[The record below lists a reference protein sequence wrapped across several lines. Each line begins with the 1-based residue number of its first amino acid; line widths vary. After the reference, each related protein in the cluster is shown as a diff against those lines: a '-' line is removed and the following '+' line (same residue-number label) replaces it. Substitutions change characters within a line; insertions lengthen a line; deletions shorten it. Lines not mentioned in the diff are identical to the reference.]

1 MGADNSLPFS
11 GRLPSANSR
20 FFSRSTSLICK
31 PAGALRAGE
40 TAAPHGAGQRK
51 GGLSLDRLSATALLD
66 HLAGLFACVAA
77 RKDGRI
83 LYLNSRCREALP
95 AAEEGG
101 ALASIWPALTGR
113 RPAGWQVE
121 EPCSFLA
128 ANTPFGPGMEVS
140 LFPLLWGE
148 EPACLICA
156 APQLP
161 TPAQQETVAE
171 RERLAAAMARVY
183 PMVISVNL
191 TQNHYAMVAYEHFD
205 SHQAAEEGCF
215 DQLIEVGASTM
226 HPLYRAEF
234 TRTFSRENLL
244 NAFAEGVEER
254 YMQHLQLGDDGVY
267 HWTETRVL
275 PLPCAQGEDQW
286 QITLCRNID
295 SEKQA
300 QEELES
306 SFAVATENAGGL
318 TAKFL
323 VEGGQVLLLEAS
335 RRYRELFGVGE
346 RECREGMF
354 SQLPAPLREKFT
366 AQVCRAAAKRATVDM
381 EIPVSWEGKTRW
393 YHGQASCVG
402 EKGGCPIY
410 FGTAV
415 DVTERRQLERDREAT
430 YDSLPGGI
438 AKFALAGE
446 LPLLETNRAFHT
458 LLGLPAD
465 AVGRGLLTLVLPEE
479 REALRQT
486 LETQHRQGLP
496 LRAECRVERE
506 GGHPFW
512 MHLEG
517 RRVGGVENAPVYLAV
532 LLDVTLRREAQQKRE
547 REQAR
552 YQLAVES
559 SADALFVYDLKSD
572 LFTSRK
578 GGSEGSRQALPRY
591 LETLEEA
598 GTVHP
603 DDFEKVR
610 AMMAGQLGRA
620 EVRMRRP
627 GETDFSWFLYQGD
640 AVRQGERVIQVVG
653 TLRDIGRLKEE
664 EARRTLLQQVC
675 NFVGSRDYQ
684 LLAVIDLP
692 GWECH
697 CVYRD
702 DSSLFALD
710 GDHFAPAAHA
720 FVARSVCPWDRER
733 MAAALQPQSILSGLG
748 EQGAHILYLQ
758 ALEKDGSLRWKEL
771 SFSHFRG
778 QKDTL
783 LMALQDVEEVRAAE
797 TRGRIADGSL
807 EVALNQIYDEVLC
820 TNITRRQ
827 MVYAKSRGTYPPIS
841 RGAETAYRQVLANIH
856 PSERETFAHTL
867 GPENLLA
874 TFAAGQPSVGGE
886 FRRKGTDGNYHWVA
900 MTAVQLSR
908 QAGGEVMT
916 LLLTSTIDARKQMEQ
931 AREEF
936 TTGVT
941 ALFEECVTLNVTQGR
956 YLLRK
961 SDATWGLIPS
971 EGVFEETNE
980 TYCRQLVHP
989 DDQPLFLAA
998 FSLESI
1004 RRQLAE
1010 GAQRVMRTL
1019 RRKDRSG
1026 QYRWVEMTMIRLENH
1041 VDSDQKVL
1049 LVYQDVHRL
1058 KTAQE
1063 QQREA
1068 DLRFSSAVSAFYD
1081 AVFEGDLETD
1091 QVFLWSRQN
1100 GSLTQSPLPY
1110 RLEENFHWTVEHLV
1124 HPNDREAYLQSF
1136 APEALKRAFARGR
1149 KEVYLEALRRPSPD
1163 RDYRWYSMQAQEI
1176 SRKPGSCRVMF
1187 YLKDM
1192 DEAKRQEERR
1202 RTALMDA
1209 LELAERA
1216 NQAKTEFLSRMSHDI
1231 RTPMNAIIGMA
1242 RIAKESL
1249 GEPEKA
1255 ADCLEKVDV
1264 SAKFLLSL
1272 INDVLDMSQIESGKI
1287 HIARE
1292 PFDTAP
1298 FLQGIEAVCAP
1309 QARARGQRF
1318 SISAAGLA
1326 PAYLGDALRLNQ
1338 ILMNL
1343 LSNALKYTPEG
1354 GSISLEAAPAEGSSG
1369 KPMVRFRVVDSG
1381 QGMSKDFLKRMYEP
1395 FEQETSGGGRSPG
1408 SSGLGLTIARN
1419 LTHLMDGQIS
1429 VESEV
1434 GRGTVFTVTLPLLPA
1449 TPHED
1454 RPEPPREEEPA
1465 FAGEHLLLV
1474 EDNEINREI
1483 ALALL
1488 HSRGLSVDTAAD
1500 GTEAVKRFSQSAL
1513 GFYRAVLMDIRM
1525 PVMDGIEAT
1534 ERIRALP
1541 RPDAAAV
1548 PIIAMTANAF
1558 QEEVER
1564 AKLAGMSDYLAKPV
1578 DPPILFDALY
1588 RALHPI
1594 SPQEGQKK

>member
-1 MGADNSLPFS
+1 MFSLD
-11 GRLPSANSR
+11 
-20 FFSRSTSLICK
+20 
-31 PAGALRAGE
+31 
-40 TAAPHGAGQRK
+40 
-51 GGLSLDRLSATALLD
+51 GLSAAALLD
-66 HLAGLFACVAA
+66 QLAGLFACVAA
-77 RKDGRI
+77 REDGRI
-83 LYLNSRCREALP
+83 LYLNDRFRKALP
-95 AAEEGG
+95 AAGKG
-101 ALASIWPALTGR
+101 APLAALWPALADR
-113 RPAGWQVE
+113 RPAGWQAA
-121 EPCSFLA
+121 EPCSLVA
-128 ANTPFGPGMEVS
+128 DTPFGPEMEVS
-140 LFPLLWGE
+140 FSPLFWGE

-156 APQLP
+156 SPRVP
-161 TPAQQETVAE
+161 TPAQREAAAE
-171 RERLAAAMARVY
+171 RERLTAVMAKVY

-191 TQNHYAMVAYEHFD
+191 TQNRYAMVAYEHFD
-205 SHQAAEEGCF
+205 TRQAAEEGCF

-226 HPLYRAEF
+226 HPLYREEF
-234 TRTFSRENLL
+234 RRTFSRENLL
-244 NAFAEGVEER
+244 EAFAEGAQER

-295 SEKQA
+295 LEKQA

-323 VEGGQVLLLEAS
+323 VEGGQALLLEAS

-346 RECREGMF
+346 RESREGMF
-354 SQLPAPLREKFT
+354 AQLPTPLRGELT
-366 AQVCRAAAKRATVDM
+366 AQVCRAAARRATV
-381 EIPVSWEGKTRW
+381 ELEVPVSREGQTRW
-393 YHGQASCVG
+393 YRGQASCVG
-402 EKGGCPIY
+402 DKGGCPIY

-465 AVGRGLLTLVLPEE
+465 AAGRGLLALALPEE

-486 LETQHRQGLP
+486 LEAQHRQGLP
-496 LRAECRVERE
+496 LRAECRMARE
-506 GGHPFW
+506 DGQPFW

-517 RRVGGVENAPVYLAV
+517 RRVGGEGDFPIYLAV
-532 LLDVTLRREAQQKRE
+532 LLDVTLRREAQQERE
-547 REQAR
+547 REQAQ
-552 YQLAVES
+552 YQLAVER
-559 SADALFVYDLKSD
+559 SADVLFVYDLDSD
-572 LFTSRK
+572 TFTARK
-578 GGSEGSRQALPRY
+578 GGADGAQQVLPHY
-591 LETLEEA
+591 LKGLEEA
-598 GTVHP
+598 GAVHP
-603 DDFEKVR
+603 DDLEKVR
-610 AMMAGQLGRA
+610 AMMAGEIHRA
-620 EVRMRRP
+620 EVRVIRP
-627 GETDFSWFLYQGD
+627 GESAFSWFLYQGD
-640 AVRQGERVIQVVG
+640 AVYQGGRAVQVVG
-653 TLRDIGRLKEE
+653 TLQDIGRLKEE
-664 EARRTLLQQVC
+664 EGRRALLQQVC

-692 GWECH
+692 GWQCH

-702 DSSLFALD
+702 DSGLFALD
-710 GDHFAPAAHA
+710 GGNFAPAARA
-720 FVARSVCPWDRER
+720 FVARSVCPRDRER
-733 MAAALQPQSILSGLG
+733 MAAALRPESILAGLEG
-748 EQGAHILYLQ
+748 QEARALYLQ
-758 ALEKDGSLRWKEL
+758 ALERDGSLRWKEL

-797 TRGRIADGSL
+797 TRGQIADGSL
-807 EVALNQIYDEVLC
+807 EVALNQIYDEVIC
-820 TNITRRQ
+820 TNISRRQ
-827 MVYAKSRGTYPPIS
+827 MVYAKSRGTYPPIA
-841 RGAETAYRQVLANIH
+841 RGEETAYRQVLANIH
-856 PSERETFAHTL
+856 PSDRAAFAHTL
-867 GPENLLA
+867 GPEGLLA
-874 TFAAGQPSVGGE
+874 AFAAGQTSAGGE
-886 FRRKGTDGNYHWVA
+886 FRRRGTDGRYHWVA
-900 MTAVQLSR
+900 MTGVQLSR
-908 QAGGEVMT
+908 QAGGEVVA
-916 LLLTSTIDARKQMEQ
+916 LLLTATIDARKQMEQ

-941 ALFEECVTLNVTQGR
+941 ALFEECVTLNVTQDR

-961 SDATWGLIPS
+961 SDATWGPIPP
-971 EGVFEETNE
+971 EGAFEAANAL
-980 TYCRQLVHP
+980 YCRQVIHP

-998 FSLESI
+998 FSLANI

-1019 RRKDRSG
+1019 RRKGRDGR
-1026 QYRWVEMTMIRLENH
+1026 YRWVEMTMVRLENR
-1041 VDSDQKVL
+1041 VDEDQKVL
-1049 LVYQDVHRL
+1049 LVYRDVHQL

-1100 GSLTQSPLPY
+1100 GVLTPSPLP
-1110 RLEENFHWTVEHLV
+1110 RPLAENFHWTVEHLV

-1136 APEALKRAFARGR
+1136 APDALKRAFARGR
-1149 KEVYLEALRRPSPD
+1149 KEVYLEALRRPSPGG
-1163 RDYRWYSMQAQEI
+1163 DYRWYSMQAQEL
-1176 SRKPGSCRVMF
+1176 SREPGSCRVMF

-1216 NQAKTEFLSRMSHDI
+1216 NRAKTEFLSRMSHDI
-1231 RTPMNAIIGMA
+1231 RTPMNAIIGMT
-1242 RIAKESL
+1242 RIAKDSL
-1249 GEPEKA
+1249 GEGEKV
-1255 ADCLEKVDV
+1255 ADCLEKIDV
-1264 SAKFLLSL
+1264 SAKFLLTL
-1272 INDVLDMSQIESGKI
+1272 ISDVLDMSQIESGKM

-1309 QARARGQRF
+1309 QARERGQRF

-1338 ILMNL
+1338 ILINL

-1354 GSISLEAAPAEGSSG
+1354 GVVSLEAAPVEGPGG
-1369 KPMVRFRVVDSG
+1369 KPAVRFRVADSG
-1381 QGMSKDFLKRMYEP
+1381 RGMSKDFLKRMYEP
-1395 FEQETSGGGRSPG
+1395 FEQEAPDGGRNLE

-1429 VESEV
+1429 VESEL
-1434 GRGTVFTVTLPLLPA
+1434 GRGTTFTVTLPLAPA
-1449 TPHED
+1449 EPRREEARPH
-1454 RPEPPREEEPA
+1454 REEEPT
-1465 FAGEHLLLV
+1465 FAGERLLLV

-1488 HSRGLSVDTAAD
+1488 HSRGLKVDTAAD
-1500 GTEAVKRFSQSAL
+1500 GAEAVERFSQSTP

-1525 PVMDGIEAT
+1525 PVMDGLEAT

-1558 QEEVER
+1558 REEVER
-1564 AKLAGMSDYLAKPV
+1564 AKLAGMSDYLTKPV
-1578 DPPILFDALY
+1578 DPPVLFRALFH
-1588 RALHPI
+1588 ALHPH
-1594 SPQEGQKK
+1594 SGQGDQKK

>member
-1 MGADNSLPFS
+1 M
-11 GRLPSANSR
+11 
-20 FFSRSTSLICK
+20 
-31 PAGALRAGE
+31 
-40 TAAPHGAGQRK
+40 
-51 GGLSLDRLSATALLD
+51 LSLERQSAAALLD

-77 RKDGRI
+77 REDGRL
-83 LYLNSRCREALP
+83 LYFNDRFQKALP

-101 ALASIWPALTGR
+101 ALAALWPALADC
-113 RPAGWQVE
+113 RPAGWQRT
-121 EPCSFLA
+121 EPGSLVA
-128 ANTPFGPGMEVS
+128 DTPFGPEMEVCFS
-140 LFPLLWGE
+140 PLLWGE

-156 APQLP
+156 SPPVP
-161 TPAQQETVAE
+161 TPAQREAAAE
-171 RERLAAAMARVY
+171 RERLTAAMAKVY

-191 TQNHYAMVAYEHFD
+191 TQNRYAMVAYEHFD
-205 SHQAAEEGCF
+205 TRQAAEEGCF

-226 HPLYRAEF
+226 HPLYREEF
-234 TRTFSRENLL
+234 RHTFSRENLL
-244 NAFAEGVEER
+244 KAFAEGVQER

-275 PLPCAQGEDQW
+275 PLPCAEGEDRW

-323 VEGGQVLLLEAS
+323 VEGRQVLLLEAS

-354 SQLPAPLREKFT
+354 SQLPEPLRGELT
-366 AQVCRAAAKRATVDM
+366 AQVCRAAAQRATVDV
-381 EIPVSWEGKTRW
+381 EIPVSRGGKTRW

-402 EKGGCPIY
+402 GKEGRPIY

-430 YDSLPGGI
+430 YNSLPGGI

-446 LPLLETNRAFHT
+446 LLLLETNRAFHT
-458 LLGLPAD
+458 LLGLPAG
-465 AVGRGLLTLVLPEE
+465 AAGRGLLALTLPEE

-496 LRAECRVERE
+496 LRAECRMARE
-506 GGHPFW
+506 DGQPFW
-512 MHLEG
+512 VHLEG
-517 RRVGGVENAPVYLAV
+517 RRVGGEDGAPIYLAV
-532 LLDVTLRREAQQKRE
+532 LLDVTLRREAQQERE

-559 SADALFVYDLKSD
+559 SADVLFVYDLESD
-572 LFTSRK
+572 LFTSRE
-578 GGSEGSRQALPRY
+578 GGPEGARQALPRY
-591 LETLEEA
+591 LETLEES
-598 GTVHP
+598 GIVHP

-610 AMMAGQLGRA
+610 AMMAGRLGRA
-620 EVRMRRP
+620 EVRVRRP
-627 GETDFSWFLYQGD
+627 GEDAFSWFLYQGD
-640 AVRQGERVIQVVG
+640 AVRQGGRVMQVVG
-653 TLRDIGRLKEE
+653 TLQDIGRLKEE
-664 EARRTLLQQVC
+664 EARRTLLQEVC

-692 GWECH
+692 GWQCH

-702 DSSLFALD
+702 DSGLFPLNRD
-710 GDHFAPAAHA
+710 RFPTAARA
-720 FVARSVCPWDRER
+720 FVAHSVCPWDRER
-733 MAAALQPQSILSGLG
+733 MAAALQPEAILTGLAG
-748 EQGAHILYLQ
+748 QGAHTLYLQ
-758 ALEKDGSLRWKEL
+758 ALERDGSLRWKEL

-778 QKDTL
+778 QKGTL

-820 TNITRRQ
+820 TNISRRQ
-827 MVYAKSRGTYPPIS
+827 MVYAKSRGTYPPIA
-841 RGAETAYRQVLANIH
+841 RGAETAYQQVLANIH
-856 PSERETFAHTL
+856 PSEQAAFARAL
-867 GPENLLA
+867 GPDSLLA
-874 TFAAGQPSVGGE
+874 AFAAGQTSVGGE

-900 MTAVQLSR
+900 ITAVQLSR

-941 ALFEECVTLNVTQGR
+941 ALFEECVTLNVTQDR

-961 SDATWGLIPS
+961 SNPSWGPIPP
-971 EGVFEETNE
+971 EGAFEASNSL
-980 TYCRQLVHP
+980 YCRQVIHP

-998 FSLESI
+998 FSLASI

-1019 RRKDRSG
+1019 RRKGRDG
-1026 QYRWVEMTMIRLENH
+1026 GYRWVEMTMIRLENRI
-1041 VDSDQKVL
+1041 DDDQKVL
-1049 LVYQDVHRL
+1049 LVYRDVHQL

-1081 AVFEGDLETD
+1081 AVLEGDLETD

-1100 GSLTQSPLPY
+1100 GSLTQSPLPH

-1124 HPNDREAYLQSF
+1124 HPNDREAYRQSF
-1136 APEALKRAFARGR
+1136 APDALKRAFARGR
-1149 KEVYLEALRRPSPD
+1149 KEVYLEALRRPSLNE
-1163 RDYRWYSMQAQEI
+1163 DYRWYSMQAQEL
-1176 SRKPGSCRVMF
+1176 SREPGSCRVMF

-1231 RTPMNAIIGMA
+1231 RTPMNAIIGMT

-1249 GEPEKA
+1249 GEDEKVA
-1255 ADCLEKVDV
+1255 GCLEKIDV
-1264 SAKFLLSL
+1264 SAKFLLTL
-1272 INDVLDMSQIESGKI
+1272 INDVLDMSQIESGKM

-1309 QARARGQRF
+1309 QARERGQHF

-1354 GSISLEAAPAEGSSG
+1354 GDISLEAAPVEGPGG
-1369 KPMVRFRVVDSG
+1369 KAAVCFRVSDSG
-1381 QGMSKDFLKRMYEP
+1381 QGMSKAFLKRMYEP
-1395 FEQETSGGGRSPG
+1395 FEQETSGGGRNLE

-1429 VESEV
+1429 VESEL
-1434 GRGTVFTVTLPLLPA
+1434 GQGTTFTVTLPLAPA
-1449 TPHED
+1449 TPRRKD
-1454 RPEPPREEEPA
+1454 ACPLREEEPA
-1465 FAGEHLLLV
+1465 FAGERLLLV

-1488 HSRGLSVDTAAD
+1488 HSRGLKVDTAAD
-1500 GTEAVKRFSQSAL
+1500 GAEAVDRFSQSAP

-1525 PVMDGIEAT
+1525 PVMDGLEAT

-1541 RPDAAAV
+1541 RPDAATV

-1558 QEEVER
+1558 REEVER
-1564 AKLAGMSDYLAKPV
+1564 ARLAGMSDYLTKPV
-1578 DPPILFDALY
+1578 DPPVLFGALF
-1588 RALHPI
+1588 RALRPHPG
-1594 SPQEGQKK
+1594 QGEQKK